1 MKFNSVFFFCV
12 LLCLILV
19 SLSCATKSSQL
30 ESKILDQYERRSV
43 DNAISLCNEVGLK
56 ITDAKCESLKDDYA
70 KTGRQKG
77 KEILLEANNTCQEH
91 RLSEDDCNKIKEQ
104 MLKGISL

>member
-1 MKFNSVFFFCV
+1 LV
-12 LLCLILV
+12 LV

-43 DNAISLCNEVGLK
+43 EKAIGMCKESGIE
-56 ITDAKCESLKDDYA
+56 ITDNRCEGLKDDYS
-70 KTGRQKG
+70 KIGRQTG
-77 KEILLEANNTCQEH
+77 KDILLEANNTCQEH